1 MFPFP
6 SKNSN
11 LPIHI
16 AKMEQILVSKWSSCH
31 HIDPLPPTACHFFR
45 LKLKSRSSQGSLEK
59 LFFFESHG
67 GSCGGHACPKRAK
80 TPCIWGNQTQ
90 TVVMKHHITNIS
102 LTFIDSLLIQ
112 IITFMSSLTWMQTC
126 NLTGKFDTLAIK
138 FTTSASAAI
147 TPDPHPY
154 VRRAFVRKTVL
165 RWFRWMAWLQATGQV
180 GHACSWGVVASLL
193 RRWPKDTSKS
203 LSVHSCQENLAPC
216 LRNHWKTMVS
226 SVYLCLFPWESFSR
240 HTIFI
245 STLQNWINQFG
256 WKQGCC
262 PL

>member
-1 MFPFP
+1 MFQFP
-6 SKNSN
+6 SKNSWFRSTSPRWN
-11 LPIHI
+11 KSWFQKQVI
-16 AKMEQILVSKWSSCH
+16 QVSSKWSSCH
-31 HIDPLPPTACHFFR
+31 HIDPLPPTAEP
-45 LKLKSRSSQGSLEK
+45 LEPRISGK
-59 LFFFESHG
+59 VVFFESHG
-67 GSCGGHACPKRAK
+67 GSCGGHMCPKRAK

-90 TVVMKHHITNIS
+90 TVVMKHPITNIS

-112 IITFMSSLTWMQTC
+112 LVTFMSSLTWMQTC

-165 RWFRWMAWLQATGQV
+165 RWFRWMAWLLQATGQA
-180 GHACSWGVVASLL
+180 GRACSWGVVASLL

-216 LRNHWKTMVS
+216 LRNHWKNTGVQCLPLPVS
-226 SVYLCLFPWESFSR
+226 VGKLF
-240 HTIFI
+240 
-245 STLQNWINQFG
+245 
-256 WKQGCC
+256 
-262 PL
+262 